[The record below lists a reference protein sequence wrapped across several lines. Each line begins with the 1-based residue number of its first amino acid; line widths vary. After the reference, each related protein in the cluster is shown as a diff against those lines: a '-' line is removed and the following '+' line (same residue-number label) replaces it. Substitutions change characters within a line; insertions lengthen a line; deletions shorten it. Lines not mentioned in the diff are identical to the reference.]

1 MDFIVTDPDPLLDAF
16 FDTFR
21 SLWSR
26 PNQVEGFRAY
36 ILGLV
41 SEAHRKNVQAL
52 SAKTV
57 GEPYQSLHHF
67 LTDAPWDADALND
80 RRLETLM
87 ADRRTAPRQSGILIV
102 DDTGVPK
109 KGHATEGVKRQY
121 IGQLG
126 KTANGQVFVT
136 THYADPRCHWPVDLA
151 PYIPD
156 TWLPQGK
163 ADPDFHTKIDLALDL
178 VEQAVARGVP
188 FRAVVAD
195 SWYGRNM
202 GFLKTLEQ
210 RGRPY
215 VVELQPSQRVFV
227 RLAGDLGRNEHRLAE
242 ALSLLAPKDFR
253 PVGLKMAD
261 GTEREV
267 HVARLGLKI
276 KRLSGKRR
284 VVVVT
289 TRPDDPAADEDLRF
303 LTTNLVQLRDATV
316 AQLYARRNWVEVFY
330 REAKDDLGAGQYQVR
345 DLASIV
351 RHWMLVFVAYT
362 LLVLLKREGRLGRWC
377 KKNSIPSARPS
388 GPCATTSGRP
398 SSSTGCPTTEN
409 LSKNTCCSKGSSL
422 NPR

>member
-1 MDFIVTDPDPLLDAF
+1 MDFIVTEPDPLLDAF
-16 FDTFR
+16 FDKFT

-26 PNQVEGFRAY
+26 SNQPHGFRAY
-36 ILGLV
+36 VLGLL
-41 SEAHRKNVQAL
+41 SEAHRKNIEAL
-52 SAKTV
+52 SAKV
-57 GEPYQSLHHF
+57 IDEPYQSLHHF
-67 LTDAPWDADALND
+67 LSDAPWDADALN
-80 RRLETLM
+80 RLRLGALM
-87 ADRRTAPRQSGILIV
+87 ADPRTAPRPAGVLIV

-109 KGHATEGVKRQY
+109 RGDATEGVKRQY

-136 THYADPRCHWPVDLA
+136 SHYADGRVHWPVELA
-151 PYIPD
+151 PYVPD
-156 TWLPQGK
+156 TWLAQGK
-163 ADPDFHTKIDLALDL
+163 EDPDFCTKIDLALDV
-178 VEQAVARGVP
+178 VERAVALGIP

-195 SWYGRNM
+195 SWFGRNM
-202 GFLKTLEQ
+202 GFLKTLEA

-242 ALSLLAPKDFR
+242 ALSLLTPKDFR
-253 PVGLKMAD
+253 PVRLPMAD

-267 HVARLGLKI
+267 HVARLVLKI

-289 TRPDDPAADEDLRF
+289 TRPDDPQADEDLRL
-303 LTTNLVQLRDATV
+303 LTTNVVELRDATV
-316 AQLYARRNWVEVFY
+316 AELYARRNWVEVFY

-345 DLASIV
+345 DLRSIV

-362 LLVLLKREGRLGRWC
+362 LLVLLKREGRLARWC
-377 KKNSIPSARPS
+377 KKNSALSAKPS
-388 GPCATTSGRP
+388 GPCATTCARS

-409 LSKNTCCSKGSSL
+409 LSKNTYSLKGSSS
-422 NPR
+422 NPS

>member
-16 FDTFR
+16 FDKFS

-26 PNQVEGFRAY
+26 PNQAAGFRAY
-36 ILGLV
+36 VLGLL
-41 SEAHRKNVQAL
+41 SEAHRKNVEAM

-67 LTDAPWDADALND
+67 LAEAPWDADALN
-80 RRLETLM
+80 RLRLGLLQ
-87 ADRRTAPRQSGILIV
+87 ADPRTAPRPDGLLIV

-109 KGHATEGVKRQY
+109 KGDATEGVKRQY
-121 IGQLG
+121 IGQVG

-136 THYADPRCHWPVDLA
+136 THYADPRTHWPVELA
-151 PYIPD
+151 PYVPD
-156 TWLPQGK
+156 TWLPGGK
-163 ADPDFHTKIDLALDL
+163 VDPDFHTKIELALDL
-178 VEQAVARGVP
+178 VERAVALGIP

-202 GFLKTLEQ
+202 GFIKTLEE
-210 RGRPY
+210 RDRPY

-242 ALSLLAPKDFR
+242 ALSLLKPEDFR
-253 PVGLKMAD
+253 PVGLKAAD

-267 HVARLGLKI
+267 HVARLELKI

-289 TRPDDPAADEDLRF
+289 TQPDDPAADEDLRF
-303 LTTNLVQLRDATV
+303 LLSNVVELRDATV

-351 RHWMLVFVAYT
+351 RHWILVFVAYT
-362 LLVLLKREGRLGRWC
+362 LLVRLKREGRLGRWC
-377 KKNSIPSARPS
+377 KKNSTPSARPS
-388 GPCATTSGRP
+388 GPSATTSGNCSC
-398 SSSTGCPTTEN
+398 SSGCPSTAN
-409 LSKNTCCSKGSSL
+409 LSKSIYNLKGSSL
-422 NPR
+422 NPS

>member
-1 MDFIVTDPDPLLDAF
+1 
-16 FDTFR
+16 
-21 SLWSR
+21 
-26 PNQVEGFRAY
+26 
-36 ILGLV
+36 
-41 SEAHRKNVQAL
+41 
-52 SAKTV
+52 
-57 GEPYQSLHHF
+57 
-67 LTDAPWDADALND
+67 
-80 RRLETLM
+80 M
-87 ADRRTAPRQSGILIV
+87 ADRRTAPRPEGLLIV

-136 THYADPRCHWPVDLA
+136 THYADTRCHWPVDLA
-151 PYIPD
+151 PYVPD

-163 ADPDFHTKIDLALDL
+163 ADPDFHTKIALALDL
-178 VEQAVARGVP
+178 VERAVARGVP

-227 RLAGDLGRNEHRLAE
+227 RLAGDLGRNEHRLDE

-253 PVGLKMAD
+253 PVGLAMAD
-261 GTEREV
+261 GTQRQV

-303 LTTNLVQLRDATV
+303 LTTNLVQLRDDTV

-362 LLVLLKREGRLGRWC
+362 LQVLLKREGRLGRWC
-377 KKNSIPSARPS
+377 KKNSAPSARPS
-388 GPCATTSGRP
+388 GPSATTSGRS
-398 SSSTGCPTTEN
+398 SSSTGCPTTES
-409 LSKNTCCSKGSSL
+409 LSKNTYCSKGSSL